1 MKWWTILIF
10 SFTVTFIFSGIRANG
25 QNLCIRAGIYDF
37 TDNTAT
43 EFYTLAPGIYLDY
56 DMISFSRLKIN
67 TGLGFAFNAIK
78 YNEHRHY
85 LYFMPV
91 FISMKYEM
99 VNPDSKLKP
108 MIGAGFSLAGNADQ
122 NQDFDKTHFAFT
134 YGYHALACLDW
145 QLKEQ
150 FSIVFD
156 LRYNLL
162 LNPVMEEIN
171 MSGVVSSVG
180 VKLKLK

>member
-1 MKWWTILIF
+1 LTYSLI
-10 SFTVTFIFSGIRANG
+10 VAFIFFGIPVNG
-25 QNLCIRAGIYDF
+25 QSLYIRAGIYDF

-43 EFYTLAPGIYLDY
+43 EFYTLAPGIFVDY
-56 DMISFSRLKIN
+56 DVLSISRLKIN

-85 LYFMPV
+85 LYFIPV
-91 FISMKYEM
+91 FLSMKYEL
-99 VNPDSKLKP
+99 VNPESKLKP
-108 MIGAGFSLAGNADQ
+108 YIGAGFSLAGKADQ
-122 NQDFDKTHFAFT
+122 NRYFDKTHYAFT
-134 YGYHALACLDW
+134 YGYHALGGLDW
-145 QLKEQ
+145 QLKEK

-156 LRYNLL
+156 LRYNLV